1 MIICTN
7 NWNEPWVYNNTK
19 RIGGDGVYQIF
30 LVKKLNWLFF
40 LKEDYPKKQ
49 SVISLKNS
57 KMFKFS
63 KGDRVK
69 NHIYRWAKLQCL
81 GIPKSPSQ
89 QAVSFSL
96 GTTQTYFL
104 SSLVTENLHNSWIFL
119 TIIETL
125 PVFLSA
131 GELVQFCPSSDL
143 KE

>member
-69 NHIYRWAKLQCL
+69 NHIYR
-81 GIPKSPSQ
+81 
-89 QAVSFSL
+89 
-96 GTTQTYFL
+96 
-104 SSLVTENLHNSWIFL
+104 
-119 TIIETL
+119 
-125 PVFLSA
+125 
-131 GELVQFCPSSDL
+131 
-143 KE
+143 